1 MNKNE
6 KRTINEWRHIN
17 QYMDVDDILKNT
29 KVDEYGS
36 NSNNNEYTSILPI
49 ASRVFSKIISQD
61 LVSVQPMQSPVGID
75 QKKLEELKSTI
86 QSENREGTLNSVL
99 TGEKYVY
106 KVLEDDDRYKSL
118 LNDPSITSKLFY
130 IDYTYN
136 TK

>member
-75 QKKLEELKSTI
+75 QKKLDELKSTI